1 VTPRRLTYAIA
12 STALVISGAAFLAF
26 AREGDAE
33 ATIEIDS
40 SRTFQTIGGWEATI
54 DLPDNEKGDPLLKA
68 RDWLFDKAVDDLGLN
83 RVRLEIRSGAE
94 SRSRSWDRYQS
105 GELTY
110 KEWRPFRYTTE
121 NDNDDPNVIDW
132 SGFDFS
138 ELDQMIEQQV
148 EPLRGRLA
156 ARGETLFVNLCYV
169 AFTKQ
174 IKGGA
179 YIHDDPDEY
188 AEFILATSLHIRDK
202 YGFEPDS
209 WEVIL
214 EPDLVPQWTPRRV
227 GDAIVATAE
236 RLEENGFT
244 PRFVAPSVTNT
255 ANAPRFIDAIARVD
269 GAMRYV
275 SEFSYHRYR
284 MATQTNVREIARRGE
299 KFDKPTSMLELWFG
313 RANSRV
319 LFEDLTVGNVSA
331 FQGRTLFGHFKVA
344 DSGAGAARISYNKEI
359 AENRQVY
366 KYVRAG
372 AVRIGAGSDRNTAT
386 PAAFVNPDGGMV
398 VAIRMTEPA
407 TVRLTGMRPGA
418 YAVSYASG
426 GKIVDDA
433 GSLTIGNDGKGE
445 ATMPAAGVMTIAAST
460 SGRDPTADSLK

>member
-1 VTPRRLTYAIA
+1 MTPRRLTYAIA

-68 RDWLFDKAVDDLGLN
+68 RDRLFDKAVDDLGLN

-179 YIHDDPDEY
+179 I
-188 AEFILATSLHIRDK
+188 FTTIR
-202 YGFEPDS
+202 
-209 WEVIL
+209 
-214 EPDLVPQWTPRRV
+214 
-227 GDAIVATAE
+227 
-236 RLEENGFT
+236 
-244 PRFVAPSVTNT
+244 TNT
-255 ANAPRFIDAIARVD
+255 P
-269 GAMRYV
+269 
-275 SEFSYHRYR
+275 SSYWRR
-284 MATQTNVREIARRGE
+284 RSIFATNT
-299 KFDKPTSMLELWFG
+299 DLS
-313 RANSRV
+313 
-319 LFEDLTVGNVSA
+319 LTVGKSSLNPTSSRNGRRAVSA
-331 FQGRTLFGHFKVA
+331 MRSSRPPNALRKT
-344 DSGAGAARISYNKEI
+344 
-359 AENRQVY
+359 
-366 KYVRAG
+366 
-372 AVRIGAGSDRNTAT
+372 GSR
-386 PAAFVNPDGGMV
+386 
-398 VAIRMTEPA
+398 
-407 TVRLTGMRPGA
+407 
-418 YAVSYASG
+418 
-426 GKIVDDA
+426 
-433 GSLTIGNDGKGE
+433 
-445 ATMPAAGVMTIAAST
+445 
-460 SGRDPTADSLK
+460 RDLSRHR